1 MTHWPLG
8 GAVAFV
14 SGCVVEQ
21 VMGKVLIVDEERT
34 IGDYLA
40 NLITRLGHQVE
51 VTLNASDTLAK
62 LDEGGFQLVIAD
74 IRLPDA
80 PDAQAWVTRLC
91 RKAKD
96 IPVVLI
102 SGAPSAELDACAKA
116 NGALAFL
123 SKPFELAF
131 IKNILQNVF
140 QNNPE
145 TVTCNVPEKET
156 NHGHRQ
162 NQVRARVLR

>member
-1 MTHWPLG
+1 
-8 GAVAFV
+8 
-14 SGCVVEQ
+14 
-21 VMGKVLIVDEERT
+21 MGNVLIVDDEQA

-40 NLITRLGHQVE
+40 RLITRLGHQAE
-51 VTLNASDTLAK
+51 TTMNAADTLAK
-62 LDEGGFQLVIAD
+62 LDSGGFQLVIAD

-80 PDAQAWVTRLC
+80 PDAQAWVTGLC
-91 RKAKD
+91 QKAKD

-116 NGALAFL
+116 NGVLAFL

-140 QNNPE
+140 PGE
-145 TVTCNVPEKET
+145 PK
-156 NHGHRQ
+156 
-162 NQVRARVLR
+162 A

>member
-1 MTHWPLG
+1 
-8 GAVAFV
+8 
-14 SGCVVEQ
+14 
-21 VMGKVLIVDEERT
+21 MGNVLIVDDEQA

-40 NLITRLGHQVE
+40 RLITRLGHQAE
-51 VTLNASDTLAK
+51 TTMNAADTLAK
-62 LDEGGFQLVIAD
+62 LNAGGFQLVIAD

-80 PDAQAWVTRLC
+80 PDAQAWVTGLC
-91 RKAKD
+91 QKAKD

-116 NGALAFL
+116 NGVLAFL

-140 QNNPE
+140 PGE
-145 TVTCNVPEKET
+145 PK
-156 NHGHRQ
+156 
-162 NQVRARVLR
+162 A

>member
-1 MTHWPLG
+1 M
-8 GAVAFV
+8 
-14 SGCVVEQ
+14 EQ
-21 VMGKVLIVDEERT
+21 IEYRYDVQLLLEGKNLDEQA

-40 NLITRLGHQVE
+40 SLITRLGHQVE
-51 VTLNASDTLAK
+51 VTLNAADTLAK
-62 LDEGGFQLVIAD
+62 LGEGGFQLVIAD

-80 PDAQAWVTRLC
+80 PDAQAWVTGLC
-91 RKAKD
+91 QKAGD

-116 NGALAFL
+116 NGVLAFL

-140 QNNPE
+140 QNNP
-145 TVTCNVPEKET
+145 K
-156 NHGHRQ
+156 Q
-162 NQVRARVLR
+162 